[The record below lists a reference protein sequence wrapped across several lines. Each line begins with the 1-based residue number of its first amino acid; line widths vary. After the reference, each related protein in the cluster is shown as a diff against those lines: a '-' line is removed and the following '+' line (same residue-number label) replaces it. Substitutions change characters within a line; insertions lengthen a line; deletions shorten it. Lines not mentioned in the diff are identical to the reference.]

1 MAFDAK
7 YKKPS
12 QAIRSLRRRWQGQPI
27 LRTGKIIVSMS
38 TGMVEAVSLL
48 LMQND
53 IIKFYVRLIQT
64 IPYFV

>member
-1 MAFDAK
+1 MLSA
-7 YKKPS
+7 
-12 QAIRSLRRRWQGQPI
+12 RQGQPI

-53 IIKFYVRLIQT
+53 IIKFYVRLIC
-64 IPYFV
+64 